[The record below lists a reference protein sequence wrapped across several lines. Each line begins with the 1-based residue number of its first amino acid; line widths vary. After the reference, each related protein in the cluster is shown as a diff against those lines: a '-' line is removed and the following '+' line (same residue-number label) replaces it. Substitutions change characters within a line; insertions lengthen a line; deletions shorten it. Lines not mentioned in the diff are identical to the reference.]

1 MPKACQQT
9 QGQVFDDDYA
19 ENHAPPESDNSSFLI
34 FS

>member
-9 QGQVFDDDYA
+9 QGQVFNDDYA
-19 ENHAPPESDNSSFLI
+19 PLESDNSSFLI